1 MPGRKLPSVRP
12 KEVVRVL
19 ERAGFE
25 FLRSRGSH
33 RCYGKD
39 GIDETVVVPMHRKDI
54 KPGTLR
60 NILRN
65 AHLTRQEFLDLL

>member
-1 MPGRKLPSVRP
+1 MPGRRLRSVRP
-12 KEVVRVL
+12 REVVRVL
-19 ERAGFE
+19 EKAGFE

-33 RCYGKD
+33 RSYGKE

-60 NILRN
+60 NILRT